1 MDQKY
6 FPSEVLEY
14 KFAEVNGNQGLLGSI
29 YNMQGVKGD
38 NNAELVMTL
47 RSFDKFIDSDSGS
60 FTAENIRNQDL
71 LKRAIRHDISEGE
84 LGELRKAMGKVFI
97 ELGEIYG
104 LPILVW
110 SYAGAEPASTNVL
123 YLDKSSNIVFTLG
136 FVEENLNYQPYFVDW
151 AKKAC

>member
-47 RSFDKFIDSDSGS
+47 RSFDKFID
-60 FTAENIRNQDL
+60 
-71 LKRAIRHDISEGE
+71 IRHDISEGE